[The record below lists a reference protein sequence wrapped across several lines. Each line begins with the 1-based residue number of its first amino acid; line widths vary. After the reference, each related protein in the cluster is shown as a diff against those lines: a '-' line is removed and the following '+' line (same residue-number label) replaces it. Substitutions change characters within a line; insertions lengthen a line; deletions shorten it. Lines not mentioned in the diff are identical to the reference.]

1 MFQYFNIKQNVC
13 SIIEMIDSLIWV
25 QNVWSEVWFI
35 GLYKN
40 QKEFATASNCVD
52 TYQDEYAH
60 QRESQ
65 NIRNNF
71 LREKESKVNLVL
83 FTSV

>member
-1 MFQYFNIKQNVC
+1 
-13 SIIEMIDSLIWV
+13 MIDSLIWV
-25 QNVWSEVWFI
+25 QNVWSKVWFI

-60 QRESQ
+60 QRES
-65 NIRNNF
+65 
-71 LREKESKVNLVL
+71 
-83 FTSV
+83 